1 VTAKQSLIEIL
12 KYRTSDLKEI
22 LDYLPAACAGATR
35 AATESGD
42 EHLAARVNRALQ
54 LALLYNVT
62 SEERY
67 APALREETDAA
78 AAAAEG
84 ARSPAVRRRIG
95 TLALAMRTL
104 LRVKPTVDSLIG
116 RIADAPVSEHEEQ
129 VARVYYV
136 GYAAAERVVGRSRV
150 ILYGLCV
157 GLLALVAYG
166 VRRLQQTARA
176 LAVANEQLEERVAG
190 RTRALDARNR
200 ELDGSLKELRETQ
213 GRLVESAKVLAEV
226 SRRAGMADIATGVLH
241 NVGNVLNSVNVSAQ
255 VAETRLHALRVKDIG
270 RIVEALERN
279 ETDLAQYL
287 ADDAQGRN
295 LTPFLKALGA
305 NLSDERDKVAS
316 ELRTLRNHIEHLRVV
331 VSKQQAYGK
340 PMGITEP
347 CLVGPLVDDA
357 VGIAAVTLEGSGIE
371 VVRQYAQ
378 VPEVLLDKHKVLQ
391 ILVNLV
397 SNAKQALNE
406 KGAEGGRI
414 VARVEPS
421 DSGHV
426 QIAIEDNGVGIAAGH
441 MERVFTHGFTTKVD
455 GHGFGL
461 HTSALAAREMGGSL
475 TCRSQGSGHGATF
488 VLKLPLRPAA
498 RPPDY

>member
-1 VTAKQSLIEIL
+1 
-12 KYRTSDLKEI
+12 
-22 LDYLPAACAGATR
+22 
-35 AATESGD
+35 
-42 EHLAARVNRALQ
+42 
-54 LALLYNVT
+54 
-62 SEERY
+62 
-67 APALREETDAA
+67 
-78 AAAAEG
+78 
-84 ARSPAVRRRIG
+84 
-95 TLALAMRTL
+95 
-104 LRVKPTVDSLIG
+104 
-116 RIADAPVSEHEEQ
+116 
-129 VARVYYV
+129 
-136 GYAAAERVVGRSRV
+136 
-150 ILYGLCV
+150 
-157 GLLALVAYG
+157 
-166 VRRLQQTARA
+166 
-176 LAVANEQLEERVAG
+176 
-190 RTRALDARNR
+190 
-200 ELDGSLKELRETQ
+200 
-213 GRLVESAKVLAEV
+213 
-226 SRRAGMADIATGVLH
+226 
-241 NVGNVLNSVNVSAQ
+241 
-255 VAETRLHALRVKDIG
+255 
-270 RIVEALERN
+270 
-279 ETDLAQYL
+279 
-287 ADDAQGRN
+287 
-295 LTPFLKALGA
+295 
-305 NLSDERDKVAS
+305 
-316 ELRTLRNHIEHLRVV
+316 V

-426 QIAIEDNGVGIAAGH
+426 QIAIEDNGVGIAARH
-441 MERVFTHGFTTKVD
+441 MERMFTHGFTTKVD